1 VIALADKIAAP
12 IGHSLRGKEHI
23 QYDNPFDV
31 GMSGLLGYGAR
42 QAALEG
48 ADLLLMLGTDFPYDQ
63 FLPGGVRTAQVDI
76 EATRLGRRTRMDLGV
91 LGDVGETVRAL
102 LPLVEQAKSRQFVDS
117 MVSRHAKAMSGVVG
131 AYTKDVERHTPS
143 TRVCG
148 SDAGRGGFQGRCV
161 HGGYGN
167 VQRLGGAVHHPER

>member
-23 QYDNPFDV
+23 QYDNPFEV
-31 GMSGLLGYGAR
+31 GMSGLLGYGAC

-76 EATRLGRRTRMDLGV
+76 EATRLGRRTRMDLAV
-91 LGDVGETVRAL
+91 LGDVEETVRAL
-102 LPLVEQAKSRQFVDS
+102 LALVEQAKSRQFVDS

-131 AYTKDVERHTPS
+131 AYTKDVERHTPI
-143 TRVCG
+143 
-148 SDAGRGGFQGRCV
+148 
-161 HGGYGN
+161 
-167 VQRLGGAVHHPER
+167 HPESGPRGTSPRTVGGG